1 MDFEKTADV
10 VILGSGP
17 AGCTAAVY
25 ASRAGLNP
33 VLISGPDEGGQL
45 VTTPEIGNWPG
56 AFDDP
61 SGFDLMQN
69 LQNHAKKLGTEF
81 ISDMVTGV
89 DFKDEVKSLK
99 LFSGKEIRTR
109 SVIIATGA
117 KARYLGLDSETKY
130 KGRGVSACAT
140 CDGFFFRNKAVAVVG
155 GGSAAFVEALYL
167 CKLCSKVYL
176 IHRRDAFRSEQVL
189 VDRFKAEVESGKAEF
204 VLNSQ
209 VVEVVGDEAKITGLR
224 VKDKAGQERTL
235 EVSGMFVAVGH
246 EPATAFLKD
255 ALELTDDGYIKIGFG
270 TETQTSVPG
279 VFAAGDCSDRIY
291 RQAIVSAGQG
301 CKAALDAERYL
312 GALKA

>member
-1 MDFEKTADV
+1 MDFAKTADV

-17 AGCTAAVY
+17 AGCTAAIY
-25 ASRAGLNP
+25 ASRAGLSP
-33 VLISGPDEGGQL
+33 VLLSGPDEGGQL

-56 AFDDP
+56 AADDP
-61 SGFDLMQN
+61 SGFDLMQK
-69 LQNHAKKLGTEF
+69 LQDHAKKLGTEF
-81 ISDMVTGV
+81 ISDMAVAA
-89 DFKDEVKSLK
+89 SLK
-99 LFSGKEIRTR
+99 GDVKTVRLFSGKEIKTR
-109 SVIIATGA
+109 SLIIATGA
-117 KARYLGLDSETKY
+117 KARYLGLESETRY

-140 CDGFFFRNKAVAVVG
+140 CDGFFFRNRAVAVVG

-176 IHRRDAFRSEQVL
+176 VHRRDAFRSEQVL

-209 VVEVVGDEAKITGLR
+209 VSEVMGDDTRITG
-224 VKDKAGQERTL
+224 VKVSNKDGAERIL

-246 EPATAFLKD
+246 EPATAIFKGE
-255 ALELTDDGYIKIGFG
+255 LELTDDGYIRIGYG
-270 TETQTSVPG
+270 SETQTSVPG
-279 VFAAGDCSDRIY
+279 VFAAGDCSDRVY

-312 GALKA
+312 GSMKS

>member
-312 GALKA
+312 GAHKA

>member
-1 MDFEKTADV
+1 MDFAKTADV

-33 VLISGPDEGGQL
+33 VLVSGPDEGGQL

-56 AFDDP
+56 ASDDP